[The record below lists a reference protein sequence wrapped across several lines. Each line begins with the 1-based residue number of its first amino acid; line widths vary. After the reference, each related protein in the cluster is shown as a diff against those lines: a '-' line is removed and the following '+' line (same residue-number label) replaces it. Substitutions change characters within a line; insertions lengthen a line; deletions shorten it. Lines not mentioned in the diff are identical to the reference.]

1 MAKLGLSSSPY
12 HLTSEEIKVNSA
24 RPGNRTW
31 LVWVACRHVIPQI
44 RPLPTATTATNGFK
58 QLQTAISGYNSS
70 KRLQQQKTAT
80 TATKNGYKQLITE
93 SGKLFC
99 STEKVYLRR

>member
-12 HLTSEEIKVNSA
+12 HLTSEEIRGISA

-44 RPLPTATTATNGFK
+44 RPLPTATTAANGFK
-58 QLQTAISGYNSS
+58 QLQTTISGYNGH
-70 KRLQQQKTAT
+70 KRLQQQQTAT
-80 TATKNGYKQLITE
+80 TATTNDYRQLITE
-93 SGKLFC
+93 SVNYFVQQKR
-99 STEKVYLRR
+99 ST